1 MRKKISIIIAVVIC
15 LCPALSL
22 AGGVDVTS
30 NDLINNAQDFD
41 GKEVVYTGEV
51 IGDILSRGEY
61 SWINVSDGSN
71 AIGVWVLSED
81 ISAIDMLGGYT
92 AHGDTVRITGVFTRA
107 CPEHG
112 GDMDIHAA
120 SIKIIQEGYNVSHPL
135 AVWEVIAGPILL
147 AGAVGCLV
155 LVMRKRKRTSTTY

>member
-15 LCPALSL
+15 FCPAMSL
-22 AGGVDVTS
+22 ASGVDVTS
-30 NDLINNAQDFD
+30 NDLINKAGDID
-41 GKEVVYTGEV
+41 GEEIVYTGEV
-51 IGDILSRGEY
+51 IGDILSRGAY

-71 AIGVWVLSED
+71 AIGVWVQSDET
-81 ISAIDMLGGYT
+81 SAIDNLGGYT
-92 AHGDTVRITGVFTRA
+92 THGDTVRITGVFNRA

-120 SIKIIQEGYNVSHPL
+120 SIEIIQEGYTVSHPV

-147 AGAVGCLV
+147 AGAVVCLV
-155 LVMRKRKRTSTTY
+155 LVMRKRKRAH

>member
-15 LCPALSL
+15 ICPGVSL
-22 AGGVDVTS
+22 ASGLEVTS
-30 NDLINNAQDFD
+30 NDLINNAGDFD
-41 GKEVVYTGEV
+41 GEEIIYTGEV

-71 AIGVWVLSED
+71 AIGVWVQSED
-81 ISAIDMLGGYT
+81 ISAVDMLGGYT
-92 AHGDTVRITGVFTRA
+92 THGDTVRITGVFNRA

-120 SIKIIQEGYNVSHPL
+120 SIEIIQEGHKVSHHV
-135 AVWEVIAGPILL
+135 AVWKVITGPILL
-147 AGAVGCLV
+147 AGAVICLV
-155 LVMRKRKRTSTTY
+155 LIRKKKR